1 MRDKNRI
8 CLENRTYVG
17 TSFVRRR
24 VQNEVGIHIGVVW
37 IKFEGRDMK

>member
-17 TSFVRRR
+17 TSFLRIQ
-24 VQNEVGIHIGVVW
+24 VQNEVGIHVAVVR
-37 IKFEGRDMK
+37 IKFEGCDMK